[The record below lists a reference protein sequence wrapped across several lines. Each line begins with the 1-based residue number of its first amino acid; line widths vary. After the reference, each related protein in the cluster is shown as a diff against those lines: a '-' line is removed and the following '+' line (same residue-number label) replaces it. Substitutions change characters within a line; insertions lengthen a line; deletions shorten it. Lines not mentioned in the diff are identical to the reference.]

1 MVKAIARSL
10 GRRCRR
16 ALRSRACGFTLTEVV
31 IAVVI
36 LALIAASVPPVLL
49 LLTRFQYSW
58 NEQRVAESLTRNHLE
73 YVKVVPYI
81 AGNTTNPNPDYM
93 GGNATEQMPPVP
105 NDNWEVI
112 VIATP
117 IVLDEQGESVP
128 VDFGEPGAE
137 DPGVQQISVVVEHV
151 DRVILEGVAYKVDRQ
166 EIWRG
171 Q

>member
-1 MVKAIARSL
+1 VVNSLARRL
-10 GRRCRR
+10 ARRCRR
-16 ALRSRACGFTLTEVV
+16 TLNGRRCGVALTEVV
-31 IAVVI
+31 IAVVV
-36 LALIAASVPPVLL
+36 LALIAASVPPVLVL
-49 LLTRFQYSW
+49 LARFQYSW

-81 AGNTTNPNPDYM
+81 AGNTTNPNPEYM

-105 NDNWEVI
+105 NDNWQVT
-112 VIATP
+112 VVATP
-117 IVLDEQGESVP
+117 IVLNPDGTSRP
-128 VDFGEPGAE
+128 VDFGLGEE
-137 DPGVQQISVVVEHV
+137 DTGLQQITVEIEHV

>member
-1 MVKAIARSL
+1 
-10 GRRCRR
+10 
-16 ALRSRACGFTLTEVV
+16 V

-81 AGNTTNPNPDYM
+81 EGNSTNPNPEYM

-117 IVLDEQGESVP
+117 IVLNQETGESEP

-137 DPGVQQISVVVEHV
+137 DLGLQEISVVVEHV